1 MSYLLKY
8 KRFGKN
14 SILIE
19 WPNTIDEMILQ
30 SIIEYK
36 VFFIN
41 LRLLKYV
48 IIIEIFGFFFIFVY
62 KKSNHFFFCISK

>member
-1 MSYLLKY
+1 MSYLLTY

-36 VFFIN
+36 SLIEKNIKNKSIIN
-41 LRLLKYV
+41 SYNSLLV
-48 IIIEIFGFFFIFVY
+48 SF
-62 KKSNHFFFCISK
+62 S

>member
-1 MSYLLKY
+1 MNYLLTY

-36 VFFIN
+36 SLIEKNIKNKSIIN
-41 LRLLKYV
+41 SYNDKY
-48 IIIEIFGFFFIFVY
+48 IIFLFPYMIY
-62 KKSNHFFFCISK
+62 CHN